1 MGYEQ
6 HIFRTKENKQ
16 INHDE
21 FEVLAKEDE
30 SLIYL
35 EGDEHTIQWTGHP
48 LGGIEG
54 QVPLLTFSEGRIS
67 TTHPDE
73 FVTQKMFEIA
83 QRMNASLGDDEG
95 VFDDDH
101 RQEIKESC
109 KGILERSKRQSEKP
123 KWKFW

>member
-6 HIFRTKENKQ
+6 HIFRAKENKQ

-21 FEVLAKEDE
+21 LELLVKSDE
-30 SLIYL
+30 SLLYS
-35 EGDEHTIQWTGHP
+35 EGDENTIQWTGHP

-54 QVPLLTFSEGRIS
+54 QTPLLTFREGRIS

-95 VFDDDH
+95 VFDEDY
-101 RQEIKESC
+101 RQEIEEGS
-109 KGILERSKRQSEKP
+109 KGILERRKRQSEKP